1 MLFCLF
7 FFVSFV
13 SSLLFHI
20 SIRLD
25 CTPSLLSQISLI
37 QSDQIRISPISAY
50 SFRQMKIVKL
60 KQETE
65 TEKSFFLLIT
75 RLPAGL
81 LTSVWLIP
89 STALPGK
96 VKRLES
102 NICLEGVKTP
112 QLQGTIG
119 RANQLTL
126 HPRTDQKLCAL
137 LPCLLI
143 KPCSHVEGPCSLWPP
158 AAPGPRWRKFTSR
171 CCLSVARK

>member
-1 MLFCLF
+1 MQCFAYSLK
-7 FFVSFV
+7 SFL
-13 SSLLFHI
+13 SHI

-25 CTPSLLSQISLI
+25 CAPSLSSPILLI
-37 QSDQIRISPISAY
+37 RSDQIRINPIRDY
-50 SFRQMKIVKL
+50 SSQQMKIMKL
-60 KQETE
+60 QKETE
-65 TEKSFFLLIT
+65 TEKYFSLVLIR

-89 STALPGK
+89 STALPRK

-119 RANQLTL
+119 RANQLVL

-143 KPCSHVEGPCSLWPP
+143 KPCSHVEGPCSLWPHTV
-158 AAPGPRWRKFTSR
+158 PGPHWCKFTSR
-171 CCLSVARK
+171 CCLRRARK